1 MNISGKTKVVGIFG
15 YPIAHSLSPLL
26 HNAAFEKLK
35 MDFVYLPFLIKP
47 PELKR
52 AVQGIKALNLIG
64 INVTVPHKQAII
76 PFLDELSPEASL
88 IGAVNTVHHCQ
99 GKLIGYNTDGA
110 GFIESL
116 SQEGGFDPRGKR
128 VLLLGA
134 GGAASAITFSL
145 VEKKVSEL
153 FIANRTFK
161 KAQELVD
168 RLKKTASSSCYL
180 APLKLGELSGTNL
193 LPKIDL
199 LINATSLGMFP
210 EDPPPL
216 SPHWLLSSLFY
227 YDVVYNRRTQLLKAA
242 ADKQI
247 RYLDG
252 QEMLIH
258 QAALSFN
265 IWTNQKA
272 PLRKMRRVIQ
282 ENGKLKF
289 PKRSRTTKRKDELKC

>member
-1 MNISGKTKVVGIFG
+1 MNISGKTKVIGIFG
-15 YPIAHSLSPLL
+15 YPVAHSLSPLL
-26 HNAAFEKLK
+26 HNAAFEELK
-35 MDFVYLPFLIKP
+35 MDFVYLTFPVRP

-52 AVQGIKALNLIG
+52 AVQGIKALNLVG

-88 IGAVNTVHHCQ
+88 IGAVNTVHLYR
-99 GKLIGYNTDGA
+99 GRLIGYNTDGA

-116 SQEGGFDPRGKR
+116 SREGGFDPKGKR
-128 VLLLGA
+128 VLMLGA
-134 GGAASAITFSL
+134 GGAASAIAFSL
-145 VEKKVSEL
+145 VEKGISEL
-153 FIANRTFK
+153 LIANRTFK
-161 KAQELVD
+161 KARELAD

-199 LINATSLGMFP
+199 LINATSLGMLP

-216 SPHWLLSSLFY
+216 SPHLLISSLFY
-227 YDVVYNRRTQLLKAA
+227 YDVVYNRRTRLLKAA

-265 IWTNQKA
+265 IWTNQEA
-272 PLRKMRRVIQ
+272 PLRKMRQVIQ
-282 ENGKLKF
+282 ESGKLKF
-289 PKRSRTTKRKDELKC
+289 PKRSRTTERKDELKC